1 MGITDIVI
9 LIIIGVFGI
18 KGLFKGLI
26 SEIFGILG
34 LILGY
39 LLAFQYYELGAKLLM
54 YVGVS
59 KNIADKAGFV
69 VAFLAI
75 YIIVFFVGFLLKKF
89 FKKIQLGWLD
99 KIGGFIFGALK
110 ATVIISVIL
119 SFIIGSMPK
128 DTPFRKD
135 LQKSTV
141 TKYVLILT
149 PYLFD
154 VINKIPKIKKENPF
168 KL

>member
-1 MGITDIVI
+1 MGISDIVI

-26 SEIFGILG
+26 SEVFGILG

-39 LLAFQYYELGAKLLM
+39 LLAFQYYELGAKALE
-54 YVGVS
+54 YIGVS

-75 YIIVFFVGFLLKKF
+75 YIIIFIIGMLLRKI

-99 KIGGFIFGALK
+99 KTGGFFFGAIK
-110 ATVIISVIL
+110 AAVILSVIL
-119 SFIIGSMPK
+119 SFIISSIPPNAK
-128 DTPFRKD
+128 FRKD
-135 LQKSTV
+135 LKKSTV
-141 TKYVLILT
+141 TKYVMILT
-149 PYLFD
+149 PYVFD
-154 VINKIPKIKKENPF
+154 ALNKIPKVKKNNPF
-168 KL
+168 QL